1 MGPTPQGAAWLDRLS
16 EEFLD
21 RFRRGERPSAA
32 EFAGRHPEFAEV
44 IRDRLTTLAARE
56 LMAKH
61 APCSAASPG
70 GPLALAAP
78 PGYRILRQVG
88 HGGMGIVF
96 DAVRLGTGE
105 RVALKVLPFHRDA
118 CQVERFLQEARAAR
132 TIDHPNIIPV
142 SDVGEE
148 VGGFSYYAMRFVEGR
163 GLNEVIQALRN
174 PLRAGLCSRAAPGI
188 AGRSIGLDAALSPS
202 GIAHARPGRAEAG
215 GEPPCA
221 PTPEELARQLRRGD
235 LLPREVRDRAESQAG
250 TPYYH
255 AVAALIRQAADAI
268 ARAHE
273 HRILH
278 RDIKPSN
285 LLLERTGHLWVA
297 DFGLAKLEEG
307 KDLTRTGDLLGTYRY
322 MAPERFGHQSDPRGD
337 IYSLGITLHELLTLR
352 PAFEEADCPRL
363 IERVRHEEPP
373 RPRQLDYRIP
383 RDLETIVLSATAKS
397 PADRYATAAKFRDDL
412 DRFLGQEPIAA
423 RPLPTYR
430 RAWRWSQ
437 RRPLDAALIAA
448 LATVLV
454 VGVVLL
460 FRKWREAVDVNLALA
475 DQIQVA
481 RSTSHQLRRSVNQL
495 GATERLLRLERR
507 MVQIRQA
514 YADIQGQKA
523 PSAMSLLDDLARTGS
538 GADTAPAPRDFLFCL
553 VDNMAH
559 AESERR
565 PAHAE
570 TALAVAFDPS
580 GHRLACG
587 GECRPAAGG
596 PAPGA
601 LTVWEGD
608 RPAWKLDPLP
618 EAVIAVAFRPGG
630 RDVAALTADLARP
643 ESTATLRVWEL
654 STRRERWKAAAGSTP
669 AANAGIASLEYTPD
683 GVALAAIGDDGGIM
697 YLDADDGRPRPD
709 RRPPAVWAHSFAL
722 GPGGR
727 QIALGTEGEEGL
739 LLADAATGDVLWRAG
754 TLEKVADLEFH
765 PDGGLLAVATTEGTV
780 ELRRARDGSLVRT
793 LLEPSRKV
801 RRIGF
806 RGDGQVLA
814 TAGGDGAARLW
825 SVPRLHPIAAYSG
838 HGHQLR
844 SVAFHPAGRFLATVG
859 DGEGIKL
866 WDATSSPGPRVLP
879 TGGSGRRLSLAFSPD
894 SATVVTSRVDRPL
907 ERWDTRTA
915 TRIGAVPIPCAAD
928 SLAND
933 PVRPVAVAPAV
944 GVALMVPACQP
955 EVARLLELE
964 TGRVR
969 DVLSGGSE
977 PIRVVGLSAD
987 GLLAVTACWPG
998 SRGGP
1003 GSLCL
1008 WGDGGWD
1015 RPPRGMDA
1023 PPGRIHALAF
1033 DPSAERIAG
1042 AVSVEE
1048 GGSLRTRL
1056 CLWSRDSGRIV
1067 WSWEGPPDDYAWDLA
1082 WSSDG
1087 RWVAACGGGRIL
1099 VVEAA
1104 LGLVRSDIPT
1114 AQHVRGLAFHPK
1126 EPLLAA
1132 VSRRGVLLHH
1142 LELRQ
1147 DVLELE
1153 LPEAAPRDSAA
1164 LMHVAFSPDGAQ
1176 LAATLG
1182 SGNIAIWDARPRGDG
1197 ADRRDEDERWVAL
1210 WHWRQFRQ
1218 ATRSGDEFAA
1228 GFHRDRLRGTW
1239 PVPLQR
1245 LVDDRAMKLGTM
1257 FPMEGD

>member
-32 EFAGRHPEFAEV
+32 EYADRHPEFAELV
-44 IRDRLTTLAARE
+44 RDRLTMLAARE
-56 LMAKH
+56 LMSKH
-61 APCSAASPG
+61 APRAAEKPCG
-70 GPLALAAP
+70 AMALAP

-96 DAVRLGTGE
+96 DAVRLESGE

-118 CQVERFLQEARAAR
+118 SQVERFFREARAAR

-142 SDVGEE
+142 SDVGDGE
-148 VGGFSYYAMRFVEGR
+148 GGFSYYAMRFVEGR

-174 PLRAGLCSRAAPGI
+174 PLRAGLCARGAGI
-188 AGRSIGLDAALSPS
+188 AGRSIGLDAALS
-202 GIAHARPGRAEAG
+202 GGAIERPAGAEG
-215 GEPPCA
+215 KEPPRG

-235 LLPREVRDRAESQAG
+235 FLPREVRDRAESQAG

-255 AVAALIRQAADAI
+255 AVASLIRQAADAI

-285 LLLERTGHLWVA
+285 LLLERSGHLWVA

-322 MAPERFGHQSDPRGD
+322 MAPERFGHRSDSRGD

-363 IERVRHEEPP
+363 IERVRHEDPP
-373 RPRQLDYRIP
+373 RPRHLDDRIP
-383 RDLETIVLSATAKS
+383 RDLEMIVLSATAKS
-397 PADRYATAAKFRDDL
+397 PADRYASAAKFRDDL

-448 LATVLV
+448 LATVLI
-454 VGVVLL
+454 VGIALL
-460 FRKWREAVDVNLALA
+460 FQKWREAVDVNLALA

-507 MVQIRQA
+507 MTQIRQA
-514 YADIQGQKA
+514 YADIRSQKA
-523 PSAMSLLDDLARTGS
+523 PSAMSILDELAQTGT
-538 GADTAPAPRDFLFCL
+538 GADTSPSPADFLFCL

-559 AESERR
+559 AESDRR
-565 PAHAE
+565 PIPAGSAF
-570 TALAVAFDPS
+570 AVAFDPS
-580 GHRLACG
+580 GARLACG
-587 GECRPAAGG
+587 GEGRPSGVG
-596 PAPGA
+596 PIPGA

-608 RPAWKLDPLP
+608 RPPWKLDPLP
-618 EAVIAVAFRPGG
+618 EAVIAVAFHPGG

-654 STRRERWKAAAGSTP
+654 STRRERWKAAVGSTP

-683 GVALAAIGDDGGIM
+683 GGTIAAIGDDGGIM

-709 RRPPAVWAHSFAL
+709 RRPPAVWAHAFAV
-722 GPGGR
+722 GPDGR

-739 LLADAATGDVLWRAG
+739 LLADAMTGDILWRAP

-765 PDGGLLAVATTEGTV
+765 PGGGLLAVATTEGTV
-780 ELRRARDGSLVRT
+780 ELRRIKDGGLVRT

-814 TAGGDGAARLW
+814 TAGGDGAARTW

-838 HGHQLR
+838 HGPQLR

-866 WDATSSPGPRVLP
+866 WDATASPGPRILP
-879 TGGSGRRLSLAFSPD
+879 TGGAGRRVSLAFSAD
-894 SATVVTSRVDRPL
+894 GATVVTSRVDRPL
-907 ERWDTRTA
+907 ERWDPRTA
-915 TRIGAVPIPCAAD
+915 TRIGAVPVPCAAD
-928 SLAND
+928 SLASE
-933 PVRPVAVAPAV
+933 PVCPVAVAPAA
-944 GVALMVPACQP
+944 GIALMVPSCQP
-955 EVARLLELE
+955 EVARLLDLE
-964 TGRVR
+964 TGKVR
-969 DVLSGGSE
+969 NILQGCSA
-977 PIRVVGLSAD
+977 PIRAVGLAAD
-987 GLLAVTACWPG
+987 GSLAVTACWPG
-998 SRGGP
+998 SRGGA

-1015 RPPRGMDA
+1015 RPARALEA
-1023 PPGRIHALAF
+1023 PSGLVHALAF
-1033 DPSAERIAG
+1033 DPSAGRIAG
-1042 AVSVEE
+1042 AVSVAE

-1056 CLWSRDSGRIV
+1056 CLWDCDSGRLT

-1082 WSSDG
+1082 WSADG
-1087 RWVAACGGGRIL
+1087 RWVAACGGGRVL
-1099 VVEAA
+1099 VVESA
-1104 LGLVRSDIPT
+1104 LGLVRSEIPISKT
-1114 AQHVRGLAFHPK
+1114 ARGLAFHPK

-1153 LPEAAPRDSAA
+1153 LPEPAPRDSTSP
-1164 LMHVAFSPDGAQ
+1164 LHVAFSPDGTQ

-1182 SGNIAIWDARPRGDG
+1182 SGNVAVWDARPRGDG
-1197 ADRRDEDERWVAL
+1197 AGRRPEDDRWVAL

-1218 ATRSGDEFAA
+1218 AARGGDEFAA

-1239 PVPLQR
+1239 PIPLRR

-1257 FPMEGD
+1257 FPMDGD